1 MHPAHL
7 ERSFVILVAQD
18 GTTTSGAEADVET
31 AGPPDVSNREWA
43 DVTLRC
49 WRWKGKGQHLRKEVR
64 AGSRTQRRRL
74 LPASSSL

>member
-1 MHPAHL
+1 MRPAHL
-7 ERSFVILVAQD
+7 ERGFVILVAED

-31 AGPPDVSNREWA
+31 AGPPDVSNREGA
-43 DVTLRC
+43 DATLKF
-49 WRWKGKGQHLRKEVR
+49 WRWKETGRHLRKEVR